1 MTSGKGVGKGG
12 SNQDLSPQIPSKGVE
27 YRVSDPALLRT
38 KEKNV
43 EESLIPFA

>member
-12 SNQDLSPQIPSKGVE
+12 SNKDIPPQIPSEGVE
-27 YRVSDPALLRT
+27 YRVSDPALLGT
-38 KEKNV
+38 KEENV